1 MYEIKIKELE
11 NQYRILGDKIFNL
24 EKIGNADKQQLDQLN
39 HNKNEILNEIRRLR
53 KLQWD
58 HDHEYVNFDDRDR

>member
-39 HNKNEILNEIRRLR
+39 HNKNETLNEIRRLR

>member
-1 MYEIKIKELE
+1 MYEINIKELE

>member
-53 KLQWD
+53 ELQWD

>member
-39 HNKNEILNEIRRLR
+39 HNKNELLNEIRRLR